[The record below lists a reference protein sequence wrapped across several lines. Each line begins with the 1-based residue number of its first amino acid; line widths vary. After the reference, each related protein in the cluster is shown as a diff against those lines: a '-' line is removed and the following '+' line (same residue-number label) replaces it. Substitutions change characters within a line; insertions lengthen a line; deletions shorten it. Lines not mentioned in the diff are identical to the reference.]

1 MNDKQT
7 SVFFDGREVLQ
18 DYGLRAKELKKEG
31 KKLIGYICSLVPL
44 EIITAAGCIPFR
56 GEGRYTRAHYQGG
69 YTA

>member
-1 MNDKQT
+1 MDDNKS
-7 SVFFDGREVLQ
+7 SVFFTFEKYYK

-56 GEGRYTRAHYQGG
+56 VRGDIR
-69 YTA
+69 